1 MTCKA
6 AQPCDEIERAARAA
20 CQYAPNDAWLRANL
34 STTQRLQARGDSV
47 GGRQAG
53 PARTNLA

>member
-1 MTCKA
+1 MNCKA

-20 CQYAPNDAWLRANL
+20 CQYALNDAWLRANL

-53 PARTNLA
+53 PG